1 MPFDIADFLTEDRIV
16 HINEWNSGAHSNKEF
31 IRVLDEIMN
40 LINIKLST
48 LPSTKK
54 ISEYNPYILIEYQ
67 LNIASHS
74 PIVNDNSGYIKKLI
88 KIVLIGSD
96 KRMGQVSDIYL
107 NGGTYLDNLYFI
119 VRIGINNDK
128 TIKEIQSSIDSLKPM
143 MGHELVH
150 VFQNLYNNYQ
160 KTQAYVNRLNKNA
173 PIDDTGETHIFNNP
187 DYWSSRHEID
197 AYITQINGELKN
209 IKKDSKNITFKSAIL
224 KSQGWRD
231 FMTHIPLNKRE
242 KIQRKMLSKIAHYW
256 TSQLKGK
263 LNEMRKLNYTEY

>member
-1 MPFDIADFLTEDRIV
+1 MPFDIKEFLTEDKII
-16 HINEWNSGAHSNKEF
+16 HINEWNSGTHTNKEF
-31 IRVLDEIMN
+31 VRVLNEIMN

-67 LNIASHS
+67 LTIASHS

-96 KRMGQVSDIYL
+96 KRAGQISDIYL
-107 NGGTYLDNLYFI
+107 NGGTYLDNSYFI

-143 MGHELVH
+143 MSHELVH

-173 PIDDTGETHIFNNP
+173 PIDDTGEKHIFNNP
-187 DYWSSRHEID
+187 DYWSSRHEIE

-209 IKKDSKNITFKSAIL
+209 IKKDNKDITFKSAIL

-231 FMTHIPLNKRE
+231 FMTHVPLNKRE

-263 LNEMRKLNYTEY
+263 LNEMRKLNYREY